1 MLGFSFLLK
10 LILCWTSTF
19 QQKQQ
24 GSEGGVNTWLWV
36 WLHMIVYRHRL
47 YVGPA
52 VQHKVFSRQ
61 INSNQQNLLVWQ
73 PVFHSVNLAMG
84 YVLLNT
90 FIRTNLFNAA
100 INHQHIVSRQTFSEV
115 VSVFIQNEPTCSNHD
130 VFRLPALTLKLF
142 QALFGLQRHLTNCC
156 AVSLCSPA
164 ANPEFSCER
173 R

>member
-1 MLGFSFLLK
+1 MEQDYSLQKVPWTPEDCVFSSVLTASWQKKKMLGFSFLLK

-47 YVGPA
+47 YVEPA

-73 PVFHSVNLAMG
+73 LVFHSAILAMG
-84 YVLLNT
+84 YVLLNK
-90 FIRTNLFNAA
+90 FIRTNLFNTA

-115 VSVFIQNEPTCSNHD
+115 VSVCIQNEPTCSNHD
-130 VFRLPALTLKLF
+130 SGSQLWL
-142 QALFGLQRHLTNCC
+142 
-156 AVSLCSPA
+156 
-164 ANPEFSCER
+164 
-173 R
+173 